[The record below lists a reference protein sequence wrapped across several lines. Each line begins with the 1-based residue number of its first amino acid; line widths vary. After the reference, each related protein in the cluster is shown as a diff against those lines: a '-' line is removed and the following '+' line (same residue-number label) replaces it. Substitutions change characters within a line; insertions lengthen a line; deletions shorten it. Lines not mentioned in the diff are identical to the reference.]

1 MKKRRHQYSGHSRS
15 RPRMQGMN
23 AMLLNQRTLG
33 GLPVSIRTPGYD
45 RANTRIGM
53 VHLGIGA
60 FHRAHQA
67 VVIEDRLEAGESD
80 WAIAA
85 ASLRSPDTR
94 DALTPQDWLY
104 TMAIRSA
111 AGEDLR
117 VIGALRE
124 GYVAPENPDALVAR
138 MAHPDT
144 RIVSLTV
151 TEKGYCHD
159 PATGTLN
166 EEHPD
171 IRADLQAPGRP
182 KTAIGF
188 LAAALERRRIAGLA
202 PFTVLCCDNL
212 PANGRTVK
220 RVLDRFAMLRS
231 AEFGRWVADNV
242 ACPSSMVDRIVPAT
256 TDEDRAR
263 ISASLGVD
271 DRWPVMTEPFLQWV
285 VEDHFP
291 LGRPDWAAAG
301 VTMASDVTPFEH
313 MKLRLL
319 NGSHSTMAYLGNL
332 AGHETIAETIGVPA
346 MARLIRRQM
355 DEEITPTL
363 SMPSGTD
370 LEGYKD
376 ALIARFQNPALRHRT
391 AQIAM
396 DGSQKLPQRLL
407 GTIRDRLAAGAPI
420 SFLTVAVAGWMRFA
434 MGWDEKRQPIT
445 LNDPM
450 ADRILAVAKAAGAD
464 APTPDAGRIATALMG
479 IREIFGADLP
489 EDPRF
494 SGPVTAALA
503 RLIEKGAAATIEAA
517 SRA

>member
-1 MKKRRHQYSGHSRS
+1 
-15 RPRMQGMN
+15 MQGKD
-23 AMLLNQRTLG
+23 AMRLSQARLG
-33 GLPVSIRTPGYD
+33 SLPVSIRQPGYD
-45 RANTRIGM
+45 RSATRIGM

-80 WAIAA
+80 WGIAA

-94 DALTPQDWLY
+94 DALAPQDWLY
-104 TMAIRSA
+104 TMAVRSA

-124 GYVAPENPDALVAR
+124 GHVAPEDPEALVAR

-166 EEHPD
+166 ETHPD
-171 IRADLQAPGRP
+171 ILADLAAPGRP

-188 LAAALERRRIAGLA
+188 LAAALERRRQAGLPA
-202 PFTVLCCDNL
+202 FTVLCCDNL

-220 RVLDRFAMLRS
+220 RVLDRFAALRDP
-231 AEFGRWVADNV
+231 ELGRWVADHV
-242 ACPSSMVDRIVPAT
+242 LCPSSMVDRIVPAT

-263 ISASLGVD
+263 ITTSLGME
-271 DRWPVMTEPFLQWV
+271 DRWPVVTEPFLQWV
-285 VEDHFP
+285 VEDRFA
-291 LGRPDWAAAG
+291 LGRPDLAAAG
-301 VTMASDVTPFEH
+301 VTLVRDVTPFEH

-319 NGSHSTMAYLGNL
+319 NGSHSTMAYLGYL
-332 AGHETIAETIGVPA
+332 AGHVTIADTIGVPA
-346 MARLIRRQM
+346 MARLVRRLM

-363 SMPSGTD
+363 AMPAGTD

-376 ALIARFQNPALRHRT
+376 ALIARFRNPALKHRT

-407 GTIRDRLAAGAPI
+407 GTVRDRLAAGAPI
-420 SFLTVAVAGWMRFA
+420 PLLAVAIAGWMRFA
-434 MGWDEKRQPIT
+434 MGWDEKCEPIT

-450 ADRILAVAKAAGAD
+450 AQRILTAANAAGAD
-464 APTPDAGRIATALMG
+464 ATRLAAALMG
-479 IREIFGADLP
+479 IREIFGTDLP
-489 EDPRF
+489 GDPRF
-494 SGPVTAALA
+494 TGPVTAALTMI
-503 RLIEKGAAATIEAA
+503 LDKGAAAAIEAA
-517 SRA
+517 SQS

>member
-1 MKKRRHQYSGHSRS
+1 MRLSQAS
-15 RPRMQGMN
+15 
-23 AMLLNQRTLG
+23 LG
-33 GLPVSIRTPGYD
+33 RLPASVRKPGYD
-45 RANTRIGM
+45 RGATRIGM

-67 VVIEDRLEAGESD
+67 VVIEDRLEAGESG
-80 WAIAA
+80 WSLAA

-94 DALTPQDWLY
+94 DALAPQDWLY
-104 TMAIRSA
+104 TMAVRSA

-117 VIGALRE
+117 VIGAIRE
-124 GYVAPENPDALVAR
+124 GHVAPENPEALVAR
-138 MAHPDT
+138 LAHPDT

-166 EEHPD
+166 EAHPD
-171 IRADLQAPGRP
+171 ILADLAAPGRP

-188 LAAALERRRIAGLA
+188 LAAALERRRSAGLQA
-202 PFTVLCCDNL
+202 FTVLCCDNL

-220 RVLDRFAMLRS
+220 RVLDRFCALRDP
-231 AEFGRWVADNV
+231 ELGRWVADHV
-242 ACPSSMVDRIVPAT
+242 LCPSSMVDRIVPAT

-263 ISASLGVD
+263 IAASLGME

-285 VEDHFP
+285 IEDRFA
-291 LGRPDWAAAG
+291 LGRPDLAAAG
-301 VTMASDVTPFEH
+301 VTMVGDVTPFEH

-319 NGSHSTMAYLGNL
+319 NGSHSTMAYLGYL

-346 MARLIRRQM
+346 MARLVRRLM

-363 SMPSGTD
+363 SMPAGTD
-370 LEGYKD
+370 LDGYKD
-376 ALIARFQNPALRHRT
+376 ALIARFRNPALRHRT

-407 GTIRDRLAAGAPI
+407 GTVRDRLAAGAPI
-420 SFLTVAVAGWMRFA
+420 GLLAVAVAGWMRFA
-434 MGWDEKRQPIT
+434 MGEDEAGQQIT

-450 ADRILAVAKAAGAD
+450 AERILD
-464 APTPDAGRIATALMG
+464 ASRLAGRHAGQLASALMG
-479 IREIFGADLP
+479 IREIFGVDLP
-489 EDPRF
+489 QDPRF
-494 SGPVTAALA
+494 TGPVTAALA
-503 RLIEKGAAATIEAA
+503 SLLESGAAATIDAA

>member
-1 MKKRRHQYSGHSRS
+1 MGLSQ
-15 RPRMQGMN
+15 
-23 AMLLNQRTLG
+23 ATLG
-33 GLPVSIRTPGYD
+33 SLPVSVRKPGYD
-45 RANTRIGM
+45 RASTRIGM

-67 VVIEDRLEAGESD
+67 VVIEDRLEAGETG

-85 ASLRSPDTR
+85 ASLRSPETR
-94 DALTPQDWLY
+94 DALTPQNWLY

-124 GYVAPENPDALVAR
+124 VHVAPEHPEALLAR
-138 MAHPDT
+138 MANPDT

-166 EEHPD
+166 EAHPD
-171 IRADLQAPGRP
+171 ILADLHSPDRP
-182 KTAIGF
+182 RTAIGF
-188 LAAALERRRIAGLA
+188 LAAALERRRSLGLPA
-202 PFTVLCCDNL
+202 FTVLCCDNL

-220 RVLDRFAMLRS
+220 RVLDRFSALRDP
-231 AEFGRWVADNV
+231 ELGRWVADHV

-256 TDEDRAR
+256 TDEDRAHIAAR
-263 ISASLGVD
+263 LGVE
-271 DRWPVMTEPFLQWV
+271 DRWPVVTEPFLQWV
-285 VEDHFP
+285 IEDHFP
-291 LGRPDWAAAG
+291 LGRPDWAVSG

-319 NGSHSTMAYLGNL
+319 NGSHSTMAYLGYL

-346 MARLIRRQM
+346 MARLVRRQM

-363 SMPSGTD
+363 SMPAGTD

-407 GTIRDRLAAGAPI
+407 GTIRDRLEAGAPI
-420 SFLTVAVAGWMRFA
+420 TLLAVAVAGWMRFA
-434 MGWDEKRQPIT
+434 MGRDEKREPIV

-450 ADRILAVAKAAGAD
+450 AARILATAYAAGAD
-464 APTPDAGRIATALMG
+464 APTPDAGSIATALMG
-479 IREIFGADLP
+479 IREIFGTDLP
-489 EDPRF
+489 GDTRF
-494 SGPVTAALA
+494 TGPVTAALA
-503 RLIEKGAAATIEAA
+503 TLLAKGAAATIDAA

>member
-1 MKKRRHQYSGHSRS
+1 MRLSQAS
-15 RPRMQGMN
+15 
-23 AMLLNQRTLG
+23 LG
-33 GLPVSIRTPGYD
+33 RLPASVRKPGYD
-45 RANTRIGM
+45 REASRIGM

-67 VVIEDRLEAGESD
+67 VVIEDRLEAGESA
-80 WAIAA
+80 WGIAA
-85 ASLRSPDTR
+85 ASLRSPETR
-94 DALTPQDWLY
+94 DALAPQDWLY
-104 TMAIRSA
+104 TMAVRSA

-124 GYVAPENPDALVAR
+124 GHVAPENPEALIAR

-166 EEHPD
+166 EAHPD
-171 IRADLQAPGRP
+171 ILSDLTAPAKP
-182 KTAIGF
+182 KTVIGF
-188 LAAALERRRIAGLA
+188 LATALDRRRAAGLPA
-202 PFTVLCCDNL
+202 FTVLCCDNL

-220 RVLDRFAMLRS
+220 RVLDRFSALRDP
-231 AEFGRWVADNV
+231 ELGRWVADHV
-242 ACPSSMVDRIVPAT
+242 LCPSSMVDRIVPAT

-263 ISASLGVD
+263 IAASLGME

-285 VEDHFP
+285 IEDRFA
-291 LGRPDWAAAG
+291 LGRPDLAAAG
-301 VTMASDVTPFEH
+301 VTMVGDVTPFEH

-319 NGSHSTMAYLGNL
+319 NGAHSTMAYLGYL
-332 AGHETIAETIGVPA
+332 AGHETIAGAIGVPA
-346 MARLIRRQM
+346 MARLVRRLM

-363 SMPSGTD
+363 SMPAGTD
-370 LEGYKD
+370 LDGYKD
-376 ALIARFQNPALRHRT
+376 ALIARFWNPALRHRT

-407 GTIRDRLAAGAPI
+407 GTVRDRLAASAPI
-420 SFLTVAVAGWMRFA
+420 GLLAVAVAGWMRFA
-434 MGWDEKRQPIT
+434 MGEDEAGQPIT

-450 ADRILAVAKAAGAD
+450 AERILGASRPAGR
-464 APTPDAGRIATALMG
+464 DAGQLASALMG

-489 EDPRF
+489 QEPRF
-494 SGPVTAALA
+494 TGPVTAALA
-503 RLIEKGAAATIEAA
+503 SLLADGAAATIEAA

>member
-1 MKKRRHQYSGHSRS
+1 MRLSQAR
-15 RPRMQGMN
+15 
-23 AMLLNQRTLG
+23 LG
-33 GLPVSIRTPGYD
+33 SLPVSIRQPGYD
-45 RANTRIGM
+45 RSATRIGM

-80 WAIAA
+80 WGIAA
-85 ASLRSPDTR
+85 ASLRSSDTR
-94 DALTPQDWLY
+94 DALAPQDWLY
-104 TMAIRSA
+104 TMAVRSA

-124 GYVAPENPDALVAR
+124 SHVAPEDPEALVAR

-166 EEHPD
+166 EAHPD
-171 IRADLQAPGRP
+171 ILADLAAPGRP

-188 LAAALERRRIAGLA
+188 LAAALERRRQAGLPA
-202 PFTVLCCDNL
+202 FTVLCCDNL

-220 RVLDRFAMLRS
+220 RVLDRFAALRDP
-231 AEFGRWVADNV
+231 ELGRWVADHV
-242 ACPSSMVDRIVPAT
+242 LCPSSMVDRIVPAT

-263 ISASLGVD
+263 ITTSLGME
-271 DRWPVMTEPFLQWV
+271 DRWPVVTEPFLQWV
-285 VEDHFP
+285 VEDRFA
-291 LGRPDWAAAG
+291 LGRPDLAAAG
-301 VTMASDVTPFEH
+301 VTLVSDVTPFEH

-319 NGSHSTMAYLGNL
+319 NGSHSTMAYLGYL
-332 AGHETIAETIGVPA
+332 AGHVTIADTIGVPA
-346 MARLIRRQM
+346 MARLVRRLM

-363 SMPSGTD
+363 AMPAGTD

-376 ALIARFQNPALRHRT
+376 ALIARFRNPALRHRT

-407 GTIRDRLAAGAPI
+407 GTVRDRLAAGAPI
-420 SFLTVAVAGWMRFA
+420 PLLAVAIAGWMGFA
-434 MGWDEKRQPIT
+434 MGWDEKCEPIT

-450 ADRILAVAKAAGAD
+450 AQRILTAANAAGAD
-464 APTPDAGRIATALMG
+464 ATRLAAALMG
-479 IREIFGADLP
+479 IREIFGTDLP
-489 EDPRF
+489 GDPRF
-494 SGPVTAALA
+494 TGPVTAALTMI
-503 RLIEKGAAATIEAA
+503 LEKGAAAAIEAA
-517 SRA
+517 SQS